1 MKLIKK
7 LQLQAMAFQVEYY
20 WAFIYWIRI
29 LVGVNQRLNT
39 LLDIVKRHKEKEKKS
54 VPT

>member
-1 MKLIKK
+1 MIKK
-7 LQLQAMAFQVEYY
+7 FQLEAMAFQLEYY
-20 WAFIYWIRI
+20 WAFIYCIRI

-39 LLDIVKRHKEKEKKS
+39 LLDIVKRHKEKEKNS